1 MRQNCPDS
9 ESLTWPPKW
18 SGLGFSVHIHP
29 EWDDFV
35 QEVVER
41 IAFVK
46 VKWLP
51 NPGSDDL
58 EAIRALRRELLPLI
72 GLVPVP
78 FPVEAPYPVTIRGSR

>member
-51 NPGSDDL
+51 NPGSDDAKAL
-58 EAIRALRRELLPLI
+58 KALKRALAPLV
-72 GLVPVP
+72 GFAPV
-78 FPVEAPYPVTIRGSR
+78 PYPVEVLYPVAAGGSR